1 MLFEKIQLED
11 SEVILKIVRRHWFI
25 IISELFAVLIAA
37 LFPFAV
43 IGSFAFLPA
52 EMQVFSLGDMLTLQI
67 VTFGISAWLLL
78 TFMVGFMLWT
88 NYYLDTW
95 IVTDRR
101 IIYIDQRGFFNRN
114 VSMFRLERLQDIEIR
129 TVGIIQTF
137 LNFGT
142 ISAQTA
148 GSTENNF
155 ISSGLPDPRGLQATI
170 QRAMDTRLQKLHVNP
185 ATDSLT

>member
-11 SEVILKIVRRHWFI
+11 SEIILKIVRRHWFI
-25 IISELFAVLIAA
+25 IFSELFSVLIAS
-37 LFPFAV
+37 LLPFA
-43 IGSFAFLPA
+43 ILASLAFLPT
-52 EMQVFSLGDMLTLQI
+52 ELQLVSLGNMFTFQL
-67 VTFGISAWLLL
+67 VTFGISAWLLF
-78 TFMVGFMLWT
+78 TFMIGFMLWT

-101 IIYIDQRGFFNRN
+101 IIYIDQRSFFNRN

-129 TVGIIQTF
+129 TQGIIQHL

-148 GSTENNF
+148 GSNENNF
-155 ISSGLPDPRGLQATI
+155 VSTGLPDPRELQATI
-170 QRAMDTRLQKLHVNP
+170 QRAMDARLQRLHP
-185 ATDSLT
+185 TDTTALH

>member
-1 MLFEKIQLED
+1 MLFEKIELEQ
-11 SEVILKIVRRHWFI
+11 SEIILKIVRRHWFI
-25 IISELFAVLIAA
+25 IVSELFAILIAA
-37 LFPFAV
+37 LLPFA
-43 IGSFAFLPA
+43 GLATLAFLPDD
-52 EMQVFSLGDMLTLQI
+52 MQFFSLGDTVTFQV
-67 VTFGISAWLLL
+67 VTFGISGWLLL
-78 TFMVGFMLWT
+78 CFMVGFMLWT

-101 IIYIDQRGFFNRN
+101 IIYIDQRSFFNRN

-148 GSTENNF
+148 GSLENNF
-155 ISSGLPDPRGLQATI
+155 ISSGLPDPRGLQSTI
-170 QRAMDTRLQKLHVNP
+170 QRAMDARLKMLNSRSHSDAV
-185 ATDSLT
+185 

>member
-11 SEVILKIVRRHWFI
+11 SEIILKIVRRHWFI
-25 IISELFAVLIAA
+25 IFSELFGVMIAS
-37 LFPFAV
+37 LLPFGLLA
-43 IGSFAFLPA
+43 SLAFLPE
-52 EMQVFSLGDMLTLQI
+52 EMAFFSLGNTITFQI
-67 VTFGISAWLLL
+67 ITFGISAWLLF

-101 IIYIDQRGFFNRN
+101 IIYIDQRSFFNRN

-129 TVGIIQTF
+129 TKGIIQHL

-155 ISSGLPDPRGLQATI
+155 ISIGLPDPRGLQALI
-170 QRAMDTRLQKLHVNP
+170 QRATDARIKNISPDLSALH
-185 ATDSLT
+185 

>member
-1 MLFEKIQLED
+1 MLFEKIQLEK
-11 SEVILKIVRRHWFI
+11 SELILKIVRRHWFI
-25 IISELFAVLIAA
+25 IFSELFGVLIAS
-37 LFPFAV
+37 LLPFALLA
-43 IGSFAFLPA
+43 SLAFLP
-52 EMQVFSLGDMLTLQI
+52 EDFQFFSLGEMLTFQM
-67 VTFGISAWLLL
+67 VTFGISAWLLF

-101 IIYIDQRGFFNRN
+101 IIYIDQQSFFNRN

-129 TVGIIQTF
+129 TNGIIQHV

-148 GSTENNF
+148 GSIENNF
-155 ISSGLPDPRGLQATI
+155 ISTGLPDPRGLQAII
-170 QRAMDTRLQKLHVNP
+170 QRAMDARLRDLDGSDNSALH
-185 ATDSLT
+185 

>member
-1 MLFEKIQLED
+1 MLFEKIQLEKT
-11 SEVILKIVRRHWFI
+11 EAILKIVRRHWFI
-25 IISELFAVLIAA
+25 IVSELFAVVIASV
-37 LFPFAV
+37 LPFAIIIALV
-43 IGSFAFLPA
+43 LLP
-52 EMQVFSLGDMLTLQI
+52 QDLQFVNLVDPI
-67 VTFGISAWLLL
+67 VMKGLIFGISAWLLF
-78 TFMVGFMLWT
+78 TVMVGFMLWT

-101 IIYIDQRGFFNRN
+101 IIYIDQRSFFDRN

-129 TVGIIQTF
+129 TKGIIQHF

-155 ISSGLPDPRGLQATI
+155 ISTGLPDPRGLQATI
-170 QRAMDTRLQKLHVNP
+170 QRATDARLRNLRSVDTGDGH
-185 ATDSLT
+185 